1 MLNIAAMKPGGS
13 KGVDMAATGT
23 KSNRAT
29 LMAGVIVVAGSM
41 GLAAIVGP
49 AAVAN
54 ADPVVSVN
62 GETVDPPTPPPL
74 TIPWPGG
81 AWAGWD
87 WSKGWPGGAWAGH
100 DWSKGWPG
108 GGFANGKAGGAWNHK
123 K

>member
-1 MLNIAAMKPGGS
+1 MEPGGS
-13 KGVDMAATGT
+13 KGADMAATGT

-49 AAVAN
+49 AAAVN

-62 GETVDPPTPPPL
+62 GETVAPPTPPPL
-74 TIPWPGG
+74 KIPWPGG

-108 GGFANGKAGGAWNHK
+108 GGYANGKAGGAWNHTK
-123 K
+123 

>member
-1 MLNIAAMKPGGS
+1 MTTTS
-13 KGVDMAATGT
+13 T
-23 KSNRAT
+23 KSNGVKR
-29 LMAGVIVVAGSM
+29 MAGLAVAAGAI
-41 GLAAIVGP
+41 GLGGLLAGP
-49 AAVAN
+49 AMVAN

-62 GETVDPPTPPPL
+62 GQTVAPPTPPPL
-74 TIPWPGG
+74 KIAWPGG